1 MTSSRSRRLSSG
13 FYESSGGM
21 MTSSYAK
28 PYYDPSEEIVES
40 FEGSGG
46 IDEAVS
52 NLIRTVR
59 LWSYF

>member
-1 MTSSRSRRLSSG
+1 
-13 FYESSGGM
+13 M
-21 MTSSYAK
+21 MTSSYTK

-52 NLIRTVR
+52 NLIKTVR
-59 LWSYF
+59 LWFYCEVNLEKFRDFNIFVNKFIE

>member
-1 MTSSRSRRLSSG
+1 
-13 FYESSGGM
+13 M
-21 MTSSYAK
+21 MSSSYTK

-52 NLIRTVR
+52 NLIKTVWLYFYCKFRKIPR
-59 LWSYF
+59 L

>member
-1 MTSSRSRRLSSG
+1 VTSSRSRRLSSG
-13 FYESSGGM
+13 YYESPGGM
-21 MTSSYAK
+21 MTPSYAK

-52 NLIRTVR
+52 NFIKDV
-59 LWSYF
+59 

>member
-1 MTSSRSRRLSSG
+1 MS
-13 FYESSGGM
+13 
-21 MTSSYAK
+21 SSYAK

-52 NLIRTVR
+52 NLIKTVQFI
-59 LWSYF
+59 LFYFIRINLENFFESSILC